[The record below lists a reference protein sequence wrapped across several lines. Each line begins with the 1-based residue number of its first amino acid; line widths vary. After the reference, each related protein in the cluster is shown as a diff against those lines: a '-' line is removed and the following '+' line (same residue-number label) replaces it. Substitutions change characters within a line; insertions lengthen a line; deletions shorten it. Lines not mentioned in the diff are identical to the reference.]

1 MGGRGRGQGFK
12 DIISTSIY
20 RGCKP
25 HQSLKRRMKVL
36 PFISPHV
43 PVGKSCMVESNLAEN
58 CKAKE
63 EFGKA
68 VRENMKNINVV
79 W

>member
-1 MGGRGRGQGFK
+1 
-12 DIISTSIY
+12 
-20 RGCKP
+20 
-25 HQSLKRRMKVL
+25 MKVL